1 MRLVYIRAMAAFAG
15 AALAANATTANA
27 GAFGL
32 KERSA
37 RAQGLSFAGATAG
50 SGGLSSMGFNP
61 AAISMVPAGSGNAM
75 MMGGLSLIYTDTE
88 GRQTIGGVP
97 VGTNQ
102 DIGGFA
108 GLANQYIGYRLDD
121 EFLIGLSIY
130 TPFGLT
136 TQYEGGSLAQFD
148 ALTSKLQTF
157 VIAPTVGW
165 QPIPELTLAV
175 SMDILYSNV
184 RLTNA
189 AVQLDGD
196 TMNAGFSIGAL
207 WDVTNSTTVGIAYQ
221 HGYELDINGLA
232 TVNGVG
238 ITAAN
243 AKGQLPATV
252 SVGVTQDLTDSFRIM
267 GEAQWQRWSSFDRLD
282 IVAPAFGLV
291 QADVQNY
298 DDAFFFAGG
307 AEYDVLN
314 ELTIRA
320 GAAYDQTPT
329 NSGITSGVFPPP
341 VNPLATNRTAR
352 VPDEDRLWLSI
363 GATYDVNDHMSLD
376 VGYSYLMAL
385 EDPVVGIRNAPAGA
399 SITYDGTAHIFSI
412 GGSIFFN

>member
-1 MRLVYIRAMAAFAG
+1 MRPATLRVLAAVSS
-15 AALAANATTANA
+15 AALVASATSANA
-27 GAFGL
+27 GAFAL

-61 AAISMVPAGSGNAM
+61 AAITMVPEGEGNTM
-75 MMGGLSLIYTDTE
+75 LMGGLSLIYTANE
-88 GRQTIGGVP
+88 GQASVGGVP
-97 VGTNQ
+97 IGPSEEV
-102 DIGGFA
+102 GGFA
-108 GLANQYIGYRLDD
+108 GLANQYVGYRLD
-121 EFLIGLSIY
+121 EEVLIGLSIY

-136 TQYEGGSLAQFD
+136 TQYDAGWLGQFD

-157 VIAPTVGW
+157 VIAPTIGW
-165 QPIPELTLAV
+165 QPTPELTLAV
-175 SMDILYSNV
+175 SLDIMYSKV

-207 WDVTNSTTVGIAYQ
+207 WEPTNSTTVGIAYQ
-221 HGYELDINGLA
+221 HGYELDIQGVA

-238 ITAAN
+238 STAAN

-252 SVGVTQDLTDSFRIM
+252 SLGVTQELFDGFRLM
-267 GEAQWQRWSSFDRLD
+267 GEAQWQRWSVFDRLD
-282 IVAPAFGLV
+282 IVAPGFALV
-291 QADVQNY
+291 QRDVQNY

-307 AEYDVLN
+307 AEFDVFSG
-314 ELTIRA
+314 LTVRA

-329 NSGITSGVFPPP
+329 NSGITSGVFPPA

-352 VPDEDRLWLSI
+352 VPDEDRLWLSV
-363 GATYDVNDHMSLD
+363 GATYNVNDHMSLD
-376 VGYSYLMAL
+376 IGYSYLMPL
-385 EDPVVGIRNAPAGA
+385 EDPVVGLRNAPAG
-399 SITYDGTAHIFSI
+399 SSVTYTGGAHILSV
-412 GGSIFFN
+412 GGSIFFD